1 MEGATGGGGTAL
13 TGEAGPEL
21 SLPWG
26 TDARPLYWPMKEP
39 SSLNWMSTL
48 SPYSA
53 RESTLPILL
62 SSRDCWLSERFSSP
76 SLEDGTETQ
85 CKFSQ
90 TKSEV

>member
-1 MEGATGGGGTAL
+1 MDGAIGGGGTAL

-26 TDARPLYWPMKEP
+26 TGTLPLYWPMNEP

-53 RESTLPILL
+53 RESSLPILL
-62 SSRDCWLSERFSSP
+62 SHRDGWLSERFSST
-76 SLEDGTETQ
+76 SLHKNKIRGRLKVTM
-85 CKFSQ
+85 
-90 TKSEV
+90 